1 MFSILLS
8 PLQQYLLGLL
18 YQTIDRVPHILEV
31 RHRRDRASLRLH
43 QLDSTDPHH
52 SRTSHHKLFQHRS
65 RMAAARG
72 AIRRLATAVDA
83 SAVSPSTSS
92 PSAATINTSRKWTRD
107 QIQRIYEAP
116 LMDLMFRAATVH
128 RQHHDPNK
136 IQLCTLLN
144 IKWVLSCALYCSF
157 AMLTLVFVMLTEPA
171 VARRTARTALSQ
183 ARTQQG
189 SKQPSLWILN
199 QF

>member
-1 MFSILLS
+1 MPAQDHL
-8 PLQQYLLGLL
+8 
-18 YQTIDRVPHILEV
+18 RVARRPPNL
-31 RHRRDRASLRLH
+31 RDRGSLRLH
-43 QLDSTDPHH
+43 QLDSTAG
-52 SRTSHHKLFQHRS
+52 HHKQLPVQT
-65 RMAAARG
+65 RMATARG

-92 PSAATINTSRKWTRD
+92 TSSATINTSRKWTRD
-107 QIQRIYEAP
+107 QIQRIYDAP

-144 IKWVLSCALYCSF
+144 IKWVCSYVLYCSF
-157 AMLTLVFVMLTEPA
+157 AMLTLVSVLLTEPA
-171 VARRTARTALSQ
+171 VARRTARTAPSQ

-189 SKQPSLWILN
+189 SKQQSLWILN